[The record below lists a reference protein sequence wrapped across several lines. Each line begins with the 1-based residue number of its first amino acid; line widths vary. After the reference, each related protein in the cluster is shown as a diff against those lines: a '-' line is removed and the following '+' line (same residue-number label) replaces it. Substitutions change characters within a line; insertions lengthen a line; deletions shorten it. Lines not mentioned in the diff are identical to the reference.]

1 MTIKGWR
8 AVELWQDS
16 KRLSPNR
23 RRGDSKNYKSLLVRR
38 TNERNCDK
46 EKALLDNC
54 QGTSLHFRRFRE

>member
-1 MTIKGWR
+1 M
-8 AVELWQDS
+8 WQDS

-46 EKALLDNC
+46 EKASPCWIIVKGHHFTLD
-54 QGTSLHFRRFRE
+54 GSEKRKLK